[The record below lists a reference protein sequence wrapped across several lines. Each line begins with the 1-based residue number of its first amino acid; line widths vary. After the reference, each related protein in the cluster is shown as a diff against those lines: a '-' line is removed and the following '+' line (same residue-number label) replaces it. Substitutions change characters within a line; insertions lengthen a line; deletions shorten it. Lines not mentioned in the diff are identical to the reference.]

1 MLVLRALEVSHLL
14 VATVISSSLVAG
26 LAEPNMFVLRKVVL
40 AERSTHL
47 SSLIHI

>member
-1 MLVLRALEVSHLL
+1 MLVLGTLEVRQLL
-14 VATVISSSLVAG
+14 VTTIISSGVVAG

-47 SSLIHI
+47 SPLIHI